1 MNERGSEQ
9 NKIAGILVKKKM
21 AVTDGKISMEITS
34 ITPTASNA
42 ETIVRASRSIK
53 P

>member
-1 MNERGSEQ
+1 M
-9 NKIAGILVKKKM
+9 AGILVKKKL
-21 AVTDGKISMEITS
+21 AVTDGKMSMDMTR
-34 ITPTASNA
+34 ITPTASKA